1 MINRYLSAQY
11 QSAVQT
17 VGSTQPT
24 RVDGIRSTPSPARR
38 TASWALRVVP
48 PTTVTSVPHVP
59 PELSLALPP
68 SRGKLRSAALT
79 FVPPRSTLSQHSQM
93 LALAA
98 LRQTRTAN
106 SSRP

>member
-1 MINRYLSAQY
+1 MINRYQSVQY

-24 RVDGIRSTPSPARR
+24 RAAGIQSTPSPARR
-38 TASWALRVVP
+38 TASWVLQVVP

-68 SRGKLRSAALT
+68 SRGKLRSAAT
-79 FVPPRSTLSQHSQM
+79 TVVPPRSTLSQHSLM
-93 LALAA
+93 LALVAGQ
-98 LRQTRTAN
+98 RMRTPN
-106 SSRP
+106 